1 MERLSHVA
9 LAVFPDQLVH
19 AIVAR
24 MLVDLERLGP
34 DPAGRED
41 GVPEGR
47 VELSQISDEAE
58 VAARVVVVRV
68 ARECEGGRPGVL
80 IE

>member
-1 MERLSHVA
+1 
-9 LAVFPDQLVH
+9 VFPDQLVH

-24 MLVDLERLGP
+24 KLVDLERLDP

-41 GVPEGR
+41 GVAEGR
-47 VELSQISDEAE
+47 VELSQIGDEAE

-68 ARECEGGRPGVL
+68 ARECEGWRPGVL